1 MSFTDERLTREQFAD
16 VKSQLRFGQVPCLT
30 VNGDEYFQSSAILRY
45 IGRAFDSS
53 GSLYP
58 SGNLAVAATI
68 DALLDAC
75 TDMVTFRQAQGV
87 SLHTT
92 ESPPPPLLS
101 PSVHTSLL
109 PLSPPSTIRG
119 SLHLPGTLRLSGGG
133 LHSAGAGVDPG
144 QVDPRDPASPPRLLR
159 ALPGPISDGV
169 GGGHARAQR
178 CRRPPRFGPAQRHHA
193 HRAAATSAGRS
204 GGARLLAAGRGGIQT
219 G

>member
-1 MSFTDERLTREQFAD
+1 MLRRRLARVRLTYFDINGLGEPIRLALVLADMSFTDERLTREQFAD

-119 SLHLPGTLRLSGGG
+119 SSR
-133 LHSAGAGVDPG
+133 
-144 QVDPRDPASPPRLLR
+144 SPT
-159 ALPGPISDGV
+159 
-169 GGGHARAQR
+169 
-178 CRRPPRFGPAQRHHA
+178 PPPTPYPSSR
-193 HRAAATSAGRS
+193 
-204 GGARLLAAGRGGIQT
+204 
-219 G
+219 